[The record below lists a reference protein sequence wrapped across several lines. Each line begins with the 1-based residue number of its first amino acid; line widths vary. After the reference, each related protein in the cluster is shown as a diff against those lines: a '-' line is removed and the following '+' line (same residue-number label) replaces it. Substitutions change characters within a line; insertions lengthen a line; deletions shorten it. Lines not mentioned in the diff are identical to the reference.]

1 MQERRNS
8 SKHKEMYLDRN
19 KCGENFNSK
28 EKKERAEVNQ
38 SKIILN
44 FFFFCIKWYLKVII
58 YSNVNARKL

>member
-44 FFFFCIKWYLKVII
+44 FFFF
-58 YSNVNARKL
+58 A